1 MKRVAIVAGLRTP
14 FSKAW
19 TDFAQIPAQDLGSL
33 VARELLE
40 RSNLQPELIDE
51 VIIGNIAQPPEATN
65 VARIIALQAGVPRSI
80 PAFTVQR
87 NCASGMEAIANAW
100 YRIQAGAGSIYLA
113 GGVESM
119 SRIPLLFNEAAT
131 KWFNQLY
138 RAKTFPQRLASMF
151 KFKFNFLNPVIGLQL
166 GLTDGFCG
174 LNMGETAEVLA
185 KEFKISRE
193 EQDRFALRSHQL
205 AEKATKDGTLGAEI
219 VPVPVP
225 PKYER
230 IITKDNGIREGQ
242 SMEALGKL
250 RPVFD
255 RYYGTVT
262 AGNSS
267 QITDGAAAVLVMA
280 DVRAKDLGYEPLGY
294 IRSFSFVGLDPSR
307 MGLGPAFAIPRAL
320 QLAGVTMS
328 DIELIEI
335 NEAFAAQVLAN
346 LQILESDELSCKY
359 LNLEKAVG
367 RIDDERLNVNGGAIA
382 LGHPVG
388 GSATRLVITLLLEM
402 KRRNLNLGLAS
413 LCVGGGQG
421 TAFVLERK

>member
-1 MKRVAIVAGLRTP
+1 
-14 FSKAW
+14 
-19 TDFAQIPAQDLGSL
+19 
-33 VARELLE
+33 
-40 RSNLQPELIDE
+40 
-51 VIIGNIAQPPEATN
+51 
-65 VARIIALQAGVPRSI
+65 
-80 PAFTVQR
+80 
-87 NCASGMEAIANAW
+87 
-100 YRIQAGAGSIYLA
+100 
-113 GGVESM
+113 
-119 SRIPLLFNEAAT
+119 
-131 KWFNQLY
+131 
-138 RAKTFPQRLASMF
+138 MF

-346 LQILESDELSCKY
+346 LQILESDELSRKY

>member
-14 FSKAW
+14 FIKAW
-19 TDFAQIPAQDLGSL
+19 TDFGHIPAHDLGAL
-33 VARELLE
+33 VVRELLE
-40 RSNLQPELIDE
+40 RLDLRPELIDE
-51 VIIGNIAQPPEATN
+51 VIMGNIAQPPEATN
-65 VARIIALQAGVPRSI
+65 VARIIALQAGIPQSI

-100 YRIQAGAGSIYLA
+100 YRIQAGEGEIYLA

-131 KWFNQLY
+131 RWFNSLY
-138 RAKTFPQRLASMF
+138 RVKTLPQRLATMLRF
-151 KFKFNFLNPVIGLQL
+151 KLKFLNPVIGLQL
-166 GLTDGFCG
+166 GLTDGYCG

-185 KEFKISRE
+185 KEFKITRQ

-205 AEKATKDGTLGAEI
+205 AEAATKSGKLGAEI
-219 VPVPVP
+219 VPVPLP
-225 PKYER
+225 PKYDKV
-230 IITKDNGIREGQ
+230 ITKDNGIREGQ

-262 AGNSS
+262 AGNAS
-267 QITDGAAAVLVMA
+267 QLTDGAAAVVVMT
-280 DVRAKDLGYEPLGY
+280 DTRAKDLGYEPLGF
-294 IRSFSFVGLDPSR
+294 IRSFTFAGLDPSR

-320 QLAGVTMS
+320 QRAGLKMT

-346 LQILESDELSCKY
+346 LKIFESAELSRKY
-359 LNLEKAVG
+359 LNLDKACG
-367 RIDDERLNVNGGAIA
+367 QIDLDKLNVNGGAIA

-388 GSATRLVITLLLEM
+388 GSATRLIITLLMEM

-421 TAFVLERK
+421 AAFILERK